1 MNFSGFGY
9 MWGGCFADH
18 GVLSGNGGFEVKFVE
33 ALEFTDDDPAL
44 LNSDP
49 KPVSDKTSSEP
60 NKTGEDNTENPAK
73 ESDAASD
80 EVEEISSVSK
90 TESSICRFGWTVQET
105 VKKTKIKTSSQSNL
119 DVSEV
124 LVLIKKTCAFTPSR
138 SFITHTL
145 LGRRCPLETE
155 VWTVSKILNF
165 RFIKTFSE
173 FDQSQ
178 NLLSSQNAGK

>member
-1 MNFSGFGY
+1 MDRGSNQPLQFK
-9 MWGGCFADH
+9 A
-18 GVLSGNGGFEVKFVE
+18 GGFEVKFVE

-44 LNSDP
+44 LNNSDP

-60 NKTGEDNTENPAK
+60 NKTGEDNTENSENPTTK

-105 VKKTKIKTSSQSNL
+105 VKKTKIKTSAQSNL

-124 LVLIKKTCAFTPSR
+124 LVLIKQKKNVRIYTPSR
-138 SFITHTL
+138 SFITLTL
-145 LGRRCPLETE
+145 LGRRCPLETD
-155 VWTVSKILNF
+155 VRTASKNL
-165 RFIKTFSE
+165 E
-173 FDQSQ
+173 F
-178 NLLSSQNAGK
+178 

>member
-44 LNSDP
+44 LNNSE
-49 KPVSDKTSSEP
+49 PVSDKTDSSEP
-60 NKTGEDNTENPAK
+60 NKTGEENNSENPPTEKASAA
-73 ESDAASD
+73 SDAASD

-105 VKKTKIKTSSQSNL
+105 VKKTKIKTSARKLLEVRSI
-119 DVSEV
+119 SEV
-124 LVLIKKTCAFTPSR
+124 LVLMIIRAHLHHHVIYFTLTFCHDLDKRHDS
-138 SFITHTL
+138 
-145 LGRRCPLETE
+145 GRYPFKNLE
-155 VWTVSKILNF
+155 F
-165 RFIKTFSE
+165 
-173 FDQSQ
+173 
-178 NLLSSQNAGK
+178 

>member
-1 MNFSGFGY
+1 MRRQAKYLNFSGFGY

-44 LNSDP
+44 LNNSDP

-60 NKTGEDNTENPAK
+60 NKTGEDNTENTENPK
-73 ESDAASD
+73 ESDVASD

-105 VKKTKIKTSSQSNL
+105 VKKTKIKTSAQSNL
-119 DVSEV
+119 SEV
-124 LVLIKKTCAFTPSR
+124 LVLIKTKKTYIPSR
-138 SFITHTL
+138 SFITLTL
-145 LGRRCPLETE
+145 LGRRMSAKKCPLETD
-155 VWTVSKILNF
+155 VRTASKNL
-165 RFIKTFSE
+165 E
-173 FDQSQ
+173 F
-178 NLLSSQNAGK
+178 

>member
-1 MNFSGFGY
+1 

-49 KPVSDKTSSEP
+49 KPPVSDKTNSSEP

-73 ESDAASD
+73 ESDTASD

-105 VKKTKIKTSSQSNL
+105 VKKTKIKTSAQSNL

-124 LVLIKKTCAFTPSR
+124 LVLIRPPQAVCGALVLIKTCAFTHHHVHLSL
-138 SFITHTL
+138 SLFA
-145 LGRRCPLETE
+145 
-155 VWTVSKILNF
+155 WTKMSGLN
-165 RFIKTFSE
+165 
-173 FDQSQ
+173 
-178 NLLSSQNAGK
+178 

>member
-1 MNFSGFGY
+1 

-44 LNSDP
+44 LNNSDP

-60 NKTGEDNTENPAK
+60 NKTGEDNTENSENPTTK

-105 VKKTKIKTSSQSNL
+105 VKKTKIKTSAQSNL

-124 LVLIKKTCAFTPSR
+124 LVLIKQKKRAHLHTIT
-138 SFITHTL
+138 FIYHSHFAWTKCP
-145 LGRRCPLETE
+145 RRCPLETD
-155 VWTVSKILNF
+155 VRTASKNL
-165 RFIKTFSE
+165 E
-173 FDQSQ
+173 F
-178 NLLSSQNAGK
+178 